1 MDIEEI
7 RTIVN
12 FLKENDI
19 VDFELKRGEDV
30 LKLSRGKPAAQQAP
44 SFPAGPQYQPQYQS
58 PSSYAAQVEPV
69 FWAAHQAASGVP
81 APTAPAP
88 TAPAALN
95 PNLKKVESP
104 IVGTFYRKSGPDSP
118 LFAKEGDKVRKG
130 QTLCIIEAMKVM
142 NEIESPCDGTIEKVL
157 PADGEV
163 IEYGEVLFLIN
174 P

>member
-1 MDIEEI
+1 MDIQEI
-7 RTIVN
+7 QTIVQ

-19 VDFELKRGEDV
+19 LEFELKRGEDI
-30 LKLSRGKPAAQQAP
+30 LKLSRGKPAPMYAAPQPQSVASYAHIEPAFAPMQQAP
-44 SFPAGPQYQPQYQS
+44 
-58 PSSYAAQVEPV
+58 
-69 FWAAHQAASGVP
+69 AASNG
-81 APTAPAP
+81 AAPA
-88 TAPAALN
+88 AALN

-104 IVGTFYRKSGPDSP
+104 IVGTFYRKPSPDAP